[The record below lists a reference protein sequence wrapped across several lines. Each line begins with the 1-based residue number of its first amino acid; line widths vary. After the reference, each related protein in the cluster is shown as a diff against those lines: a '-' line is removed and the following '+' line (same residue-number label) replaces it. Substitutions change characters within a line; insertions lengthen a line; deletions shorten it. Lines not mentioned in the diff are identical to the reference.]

1 MDIRYFEPLSRA
13 YKRMKVALFKPF
25 DLRKW
30 FVVGFTAFLAGLTD
44 FGGGGGGGQGKV
56 GEGDWEEV
64 LYFPRTAQQWL
75 VDHPQWLLLI
85 VVGLVL
91 IVMFVVVLT
100 WLSSRGKF
108 MFLDNVVHDRA
119 QVAKPWYE
127 FKSEAFSLF
136 LWRVGIGILGL
147 VVILPYLV
155 YCYTSIVGVYE
166 QGWDP
171 TALIVPFV
179 TAILG
184 LIAIVV
190 FFEYVHLLL
199 VDFVVPIMYR
209 SRIKVL
215 AGWGAF
221 LPLFGRHLLSFIG
234 YGLFILVLK
243 IAVGIGIVIVGI
255 FTCCIGFVLMVIPY
269 ISSVFLLP
277 ISYTFR
283 ALSVEY
289 LEQYGSEYQFFPKTD
304 PDRIVTT
311 SSAR

>member
-1 MDIRYFEPLSRA
+1 
-13 YKRMKVALFKPF
+13 
-25 DLRKW
+25 
-30 FVVGFTAFLAGLTD
+30 
-44 FGGGGGGGQGKV
+44 
-56 GEGDWEEV
+56 
-64 LYFPRTAQQWL
+64 
-75 VDHPQWLLLI
+75 
-85 VVGLVL
+85 
-91 IVMFVVVLT
+91 
-100 WLSSRGKF
+100 

-127 FKSEAFSLF
+127 FKNEAFSLF
-136 LWRVGIGILGL
+136 LWRVGIGILAL
-147 VVILPYLV
+147 AVVLPYLV
-155 YCYTSIVGVYE
+155 YCYASLVGAYE
-166 QGWDP
+166 QGWDL

-184 LIAIVV
+184 MIAIVV

-243 IAVGIGIVIVGI
+243 VAVGIGIVIVGL
-255 FTCCIGFVLMVIPY
+255 FTCCIGFILMVIPY
-269 ISSVFLLP
+269 IGSVVLLP

-283 ALSVEY
+283 ALSIEY
-289 LEQYGSEYQFFPKTD
+289 LEQYGAEYQFFPKADAGKTAM
-304 PDRIVTT
+304 T
-311 SSAR
+311 STAP